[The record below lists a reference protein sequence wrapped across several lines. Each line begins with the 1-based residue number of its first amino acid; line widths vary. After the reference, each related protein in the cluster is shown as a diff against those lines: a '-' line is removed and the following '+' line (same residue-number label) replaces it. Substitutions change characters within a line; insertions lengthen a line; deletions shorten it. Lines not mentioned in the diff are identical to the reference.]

1 MKSLAILGST
11 GSIGTQTL
19 EVVKRFPGSFSVFLL
34 SAAGSKTSL
43 LREQIRIFAP
53 RIVYV
58 ASKEVAK
65 SLSRE
70 FSSCGVTVLSN
81 EDELSQ
87 IVAQR
92 EVDVLV
98 AASSGISA
106 LPIILSAIRAKKT
119 IALANKEVMV
129 CAGELVR
136 NLVKQT
142 GARLLP
148 VDSEHNAIFQCLQE
162 KPLEEVSRVILT
174 ASGGPFLNK
183 TLDDLKEVSVKD
195 VLNHPTWTMG
205 PKITVDSSTLVNK
218 GLELI
223 EARWLFDCAPD
234 KLEAVIHPS
243 SSVHG
248 MVEWIDGHVHM
259 VMNRPS
265 MLYPI
270 QHVLTLD
277 EGRKGGS
284 FDFWNFKEPFSLDF
298 SPIDETKFLGFSL
311 AKRAIQQGLSMPC
324 FFNAANEV
332 LVNRFLRGEISWK
345 QITTKLS
352 DLMDSHNPIPC
363 SSLESILEVDQEAG
377 LLASQ
382 A

>member
-1 MKSLAILGST
+1 MKNLAVLGST

-19 EVVKRFPGSFSVFLL
+19 EVVRRFPTSLSVFLL
-34 SAAGSKTSL
+34 SAAGNKLDL
-43 LREQIRIFAP
+43 LREQIKTFSP
-53 RIVYV
+53 KVVYV
-58 ASKEVAK
+58 ASKERARA
-65 SLSRE
+65 LANE
-70 FSSCGVTVLSN
+70 FSSLSVLCDEN
-81 EDELSQ
+81 ELTQ
-87 IVAQR
+87 VVAQK
-92 EVDVLV
+92 EVDILV

-106 LPIILSAIRAKKT
+106 LPVILSAIQSKKT

-136 NLVKQT
+136 NLVKKT

-162 KPLEEVSRVILT
+162 KPLEEVSRIILT

-183 TLDDLKEVSVKD
+183 SLDELEKVSIKD

-205 PKITVDSSTLVNK
+205 PKVTVDSSTLVNK

-223 EARWLFDCAPD
+223 EARWLFDCPIE
-234 KLEAVIHPS
+234 KLEAVVHPS

-277 EGRKGGS
+277 EGRKKGS
-284 FDFWNFKEPFSLDF
+284 LNFWNFKESFSLDF
-298 SPIDETKFLGFSL
+298 SPIDEQKFLGFAL

-332 LVNRFLRGEISWK
+332 LVKRFLRGEISWK

-352 DLMDSHNPIPC
+352 DLMDVHDPTPC
-363 SSLESILEVDQEAG
+363 SSLESILEVDREAG
-377 LLASQ
+377 LLASRT
-382 A
+382 